1 MGNEWLVVY
10 VNGEYVPKDHAKIS
24 IFDFG
29 FLRGDAVFDTTS
41 AWNGRIFK
49 LSAHLER
56 LDLSLRAA
64 RIPCPLPQED
74 LRGVILETARRCG
87 LRNAYIQTI
96 VTRGEPPLGVRDL
109 TQCRPGLI
117 VFAVPYVYILN
128 PDRIRD
134 GGRAMIASTRALP
147 VQCLD
152 PKIKSL
158 SRLHFDLAML
168 QGKAAGMDVSIML
181 DLDGHVTE
189 GPGFN
194 VFAVRG
200 GQLFSPPEGILM
212 GITRQTVL
220 ELAAEHQ
227 LPAREARLTA
237 YDLYA
242 ADEVFLTSTA
252 GGIMPLVEIDGRP
265 IGDGKPGRI
274 SQRIHGLYWALRES
288 GRDGTPIFPE
298 SAPRCDGMDSATGR
312 RERA

>member
-1 MGNEWLVVY
+1 MPGETLMAY
-10 VNGEYVPKDHAKIS
+10 VNGEYVPRDQAKIS

-56 LDLSLRAA
+56 LELSLRAA
-64 RIPCPLPQED
+64 RIPAPLSMEE
-74 LRGVILETARRCG
+74 LRGVIIETARRSG
-87 LRNAYIQTI
+87 LDNAYIQTI

-109 TQCRPGLI
+109 TKCRPGLI
-117 VFAVPYVYILN
+117 VFAVPYVWILS
-128 PDRIRD
+128 PEQIRS

-158 SRLHFDLAML
+158 SRLHFDLAVL
-168 QGKAAGMDVSIML
+168 QGKAAGMDLSIML

-194 VFAVRG
+194 VFAVRDREI
-200 GQLFSPPEGILM
+200 FSPPDGILM
-212 GITRQTVL
+212 GITRQTVF
-220 ELAAEHQ
+220 ELAAEHGIQ
-227 LPAREARLTA
+227 AREAQLTTF
-237 YDLYA
+237 DLYA

-265 IGDGKPGRI
+265 IGDGKPGPV

-288 GRDGTPIFPE
+288 GRDGTPIVAE
-298 SAPRCDGMDSATGR
+298 GR
-312 RERA
+312 VEARG

>member
-1 MGNEWLVVY
+1 MSRESLVVY
-10 VNGEYVPKDHAKIS
+10 INGEYTPRDQARIS
-24 IFDFG
+24 IFDVG

-49 LSAHLER
+49 LPAHLER
-56 LDLSLRAA
+56 LELSLRAA
-64 RIPCPLPQED
+64 RIQSPLPPKALAD
-74 LRGVILETARRCG
+74 VIVETTRRCG

-96 VTRGEPPLGVRDL
+96 VTRGEPPFGVRDL

-117 VFAVPYVYILN
+117 VFAIPYVWILG
-128 PDRIRD
+128 PDRIRT
-134 GGRAMIASTRALP
+134 GGRGTIVSTRALP

-168 QGKAAGMDVSIML
+168 QGKSTGADVALML

-194 VFAVRG
+194 VFAVKG
-200 GQLFSPPEGILM
+200 GVMFSPPEGILM
-212 GITRQTVL
+212 GITRQTVF
-220 ELAAEHQ
+220 ELAAEHRLQ
-227 LPAREARLTA
+227 VREAQLTA

-252 GGIMPLVEIDGRP
+252 GGVMPLVEIDGRP
-265 IGDGKPGRI
+265 IGEGRPGPVF
-274 SQRIHGLYWALRES
+274 QRVYDLYWALRES
-288 GRDGTPIFPE
+288 SRDGTVVFP
-298 SAPRCDGMDSATGR
+298 
-312 RERA
+312 

>member
-1 MGNEWLVVY
+1 MGNEALVVY
-10 VNGEYVPKDHAKIS
+10 VNGEYVPKGQAKIS
-24 IFDFG
+24 IFDVG

-56 LDLSLRAA
+56 LELSLRAA
-64 RIPCPLPQED
+64 RIPCPLPVEE
-74 LRGVILETARRCG
+74 LRGVILETTRRCG

-117 VFAVPYVYILN
+117 VFAIPYVFILN
-128 PDRIRD
+128 PEQIRS

-158 SRLHFDLAML
+158 SRLHFDLATL

-181 DLDGHVTE
+181 DLDGHLTE

-194 VFAVRG
+194 VFVVKG
-200 GQLFSPPEGILM
+200 GELFSPPEGILM
-212 GITRQTVL
+212 GITRQTVF
-220 ELAAEHQ
+220 ELAAEHGIS
-227 LPAREARLTA
+227 AREAQLTT

-265 IGDGKPGRI
+265 IGDGKPGPLG
-274 SQRIHGLYWALRES
+274 QRIHGLYWALRES

-298 SAPRCDGMDSATGR
+298 SA
-312 RERA
+312 

>member
-1 MGNEWLVVY
+1 MGNDSLVVY
-10 VNGEYVPKDHAKIS
+10 VNGEYVPKEQARIS
-24 IFDFG
+24 IFDYG

-56 LDLSLRAA
+56 FELSLRAA
-64 RIPCPLPQED
+64 RMSCPIPLEE
-74 LRGVILETARRCG
+74 LRGVIVETTRRCG

-109 TQCRPGLI
+109 AQCRPGLI
-117 VFAVPYVYILN
+117 VFTVPYVFILN
-128 PDRIRD
+128 PEQIRA

-147 VQCLD
+147 VQSLD

-158 SRLHFDLAML
+158 SRLHFDLATL
-168 QGKAAGMDVSIML
+168 QGKAAGMDVAIML

-194 VFAVRG
+194 VFVVKG
-200 GQLFSPPEGILM
+200 GELFSPPDGILM
-212 GITRQTVL
+212 GITRQTVF
-220 ELAAEHQ
+220 ELAAEHRI
-227 LPAREARLTA
+227 PAREAQLTT

-265 IGDGKPGRI
+265 IGDGKPGPVG
-274 SQRIHGLYWALRES
+274 QRIHGLYWALRES
-288 GRDGTPIFPE
+288 SRDGTPIFP
-298 SAPRCDGMDSATGR
+298 DGV
-312 RERA
+312 

>member
-1 MGNEWLVVY
+1 MGHEALVVY
-10 VNGEYVPKDHAKIS
+10 VNGEYVPTAQARIS
-24 IFDFG
+24 IFDVG
-29 FLRGDAVFDTTS
+29 FLRGDGVFDTSS
-41 AWNGRIFK
+41 AWNGRVFK

-56 LDLSLRAA
+56 LELSLRAA
-64 RIPCPLPQED
+64 RIACPLSREE
-74 LRGVILETARRCG
+74 LRGVIIETARRCG

-96 VTRGEPPLGVRDL
+96 VTRGEPPVGVRDL

-117 VFAVPYVYILN
+117 VFAIPYVFILN
-128 PDRIRD
+128 ADQIRS
-134 GGRAMIASTRALP
+134 GGRAMIVSTRALP

-168 QGKAAGMDVSIML
+168 QGKAAGVDVSIML

-194 VFAVRG
+194 VFVVKG
-200 GQLFSPPEGILM
+200 GALWSAPEGILM
-212 GITRQTVL
+212 GITRQTVF
-220 ELAAEHQ
+220 ELAAEHRI
-227 LPAREARLTA
+227 PAHEAQLTA

-252 GGIMPLVEIDGRP
+252 GGIMPLVEIDGQP
-265 IGDGKPGRI
+265 IGDGKPGPV

-298 SAPRCDGMDSATGR
+298 GA
-312 RERA
+312 

>member
-1 MGNEWLVVY
+1 MDHESLIVY
-10 VNGEYVPKDHAKIS
+10 VNGEYVPRNQAKIS
-24 IFDFG
+24 VFDVG

-56 LDLSLRAA
+56 LELSLRAA
-64 RIPCPLPQED
+64 RIPCPLPLEE
-74 LRGVILETARRCG
+74 LRGVIIETTRRSG

-109 TQCRPGLI
+109 TRCRPGLI
-117 VFAVPYVYILN
+117 VFVVPYVFILS
-128 PDRIRD
+128 PDQIRS
-134 GGRAMIASTRALP
+134 GGRGMIVSTRALP

-158 SRLHFDLAML
+158 SRQHFDLAML
-168 QGKAAGMDVSIML
+168 QSKAAGMDVSIML
-181 DLDGHVTE
+181 DLNGRVTE

-194 VFAVRG
+194 LFVVRG
-200 GQLFSPPEGILM
+200 GELVSPPEGILM
-212 GITRQTVL
+212 GITRQTVF
-220 ELAAEHQ
+220 ELAAEHG
-227 LPAREARLTA
+227 LPAREAELTA

-242 ADEVFLTSTA
+242 ADEVFLSSTA
-252 GGIMPLVEIDGRP
+252 GGIMPLVEIDGHP
-265 IGDGKPGRI
+265 IGDGKPGPV

-298 SAPRCDGMDSATGR
+298 NPR
-312 RERA
+312 

>member
-1 MGNEWLVVY
+1 MGNESLVVY
-10 VNGEYVPKDHAKIS
+10 VNGEYVPKDQARIS
-24 IFDFG
+24 VFDFG

-56 LDLSLRAA
+56 FELSLRAA
-64 RIPCPLPQED
+64 RIPCPLPLEE
-74 LRGVILETARRCG
+74 LRGVIVETTRRCG

-109 TQCRPGLI
+109 AQCRPGLI
-117 VFAVPYVYILN
+117 VFAVPYVFILN
-128 PDRIRD
+128 PEQIRA

-147 VQCLD
+147 VQSLD

-158 SRLHFDLAML
+158 SRLHFDLATL
-168 QGKAAGMDVSIML
+168 QGKAAGMDVALML

-194 VFAVRG
+194 VFVVKG
-200 GQLFSPPEGILM
+200 GELFSPPDGILM
-212 GITRQTVL
+212 GITRQTVF
-220 ELAAEHQ
+220 ELASENQ
-227 LPAREARLTA
+227 IPAREAQLTT

-265 IGDGKPGRI
+265 IGDGKPGPVG
-274 SQRIHGLYWALRES
+274 QRIHGLYWALRES
-288 GRDGTPIFPE
+288 ARDGTPIFPE
-298 SAPRCDGMDSATGR
+298 SI
-312 RERA
+312 

>member
-1 MGNEWLVVY
+1 MAMGNESLVVY
-10 VNGEYVPKDHAKIS
+10 LNGEYVPKDQARIS
-24 IFDFG
+24 IFDVG

-49 LSAHLER
+49 LTAHLER
-56 LDLSLRAA
+56 LELSLRAA
-64 RIPCPLPQED
+64 RIACPLGLEE
-74 LRGVILETARRCG
+74 LRGVIIETTRRCG

-117 VFAVPYVYILN
+117 VFAIPYVFILN
-128 PDRIRD
+128 PEQIRS

-158 SRLHFDLAML
+158 SRLHFDLAVL
-168 QGKAAGMDVSIML
+168 QGKAAGTDVALML

-194 VFAVRG
+194 VFVVRRG
-200 GQLFSPPEGILM
+200 ELFSPPEGILM
-212 GITRQTVL
+212 GITRQTVF

-227 LPAREARLTA
+227 IPAREAQLTA

-265 IGDGKPGRI
+265 IGDGKPGPLA
-274 SQRIHGLYWALRES
+274 QRIHGLYWALRES
-288 GRDGTPIFPE
+288 GRDGTPVFPE
-298 SAPRCDGMDSATGR
+298 
-312 RERA
+312 RA